1 MAASVSQTLSALR
14 FIFLSVVLN
23 VIGSYLCYWNLGSWT
38 TMLVHR
44 RRLSLRV
51 SGCLTMF
58 FCKEQ
63 HRSSRCR
70 RQSSSPRRYG
80 DTVSKCCYDLSI
92 SSRYAD
98 AEVGAFVFRPLDFA
112 KLDSVVPVVCLFV
125 LMIFSHVV
133 ILKTHTVGEEYSDEH
148 SPPMSDLVTRL
159 LILDGALCWPAVHN
173 VSACC
178 NVHLVVFLCEL
189 LNVFE

>member
-1 MAASVSQTLSALR
+1 
-14 FIFLSVVLN
+14 
-23 VIGSYLCYWNLGSWT
+23 
-38 TMLVHR
+38 MLVHR

-133 ILKTHTVGEEYSDEH
+133 ILKTHRRRVFRRTLASDVGPRD
-148 SPPMSDLVTRL
+148 PIVDLGR
-159 LILDGALCWPAVHN
+159 C
-173 VSACC
+173 
-178 NVHLVVFLCEL
+178 LVLTSSSQCFRML
-189 LNVFE
+189 